1 MKGLGNIMMATWYGF
16 GLEIVKVNENNMI
29 NENGATDDFK
39 KELELYISV
48 PKSSYLKNA
57 NGEEMSGSFLA
68 KRFKETLSDMIDTKS
83 KYSHYGKITVKY
95 KIRDEFWTK
104 EKCDL
109 VTRKKINEWC
119 YLY

>member
-1 MKGLGNIMMATWYGF
+1 MEGLGNIMMATWYGF
-16 GLEIVKVNENNMI
+16 GLEIVRIKENDIIDN
-29 NENGATDDFK
+29 NGATDDFK

-48 PKSSYLKNA
+48 PKSSYQKNI

-68 KRFKETLSDMIDTKS
+68 KRFKEVLGDMIDTKS

-119 YLY
+119 